1 MLVIFVMGWLNPLTC
16 IHSIF
21 QFSAIRI
28 GIFSFV
34 IFRIITGKV
43 ILGNHLNCLHFVCCI
58 PQKIW
63 AIYFAAIFDERLS
76 IYAVWYESLNFE
88 IIHDILTMWCYYTIF
103 ELLLP
108 SLRWLRKC
116 LSICILAILNKLS
129 FAIDTGR
136 KSKMNGKMCVCVEL
150 FVKYCLLNGWVK
162 GCNFLQFV

>member
-58 PQKIW
+58 PQKIC
-63 AIYFAAIFDERLS
+63 ANTLLQYSTRDYQFMLYDMSRLIS
-76 IYAVWYESLNFE
+76 
-88 IIHDILTMWCYYTIF
+88 
-103 ELLLP
+103 
-108 SLRWLRKC
+108 
-116 LSICILAILNKLS
+116 KLS
-129 FAIDTGR
+129 MTFWQCDVIIPFLSCCYHHFVGFVSACQYAFLLFWINCHLQSTQEE
-136 KSKMNGKMCVCVEL
+136 KVKWMGKCV
-150 FVKYCLLNGWVK
+150 FVLNY
-162 GCNFLQFV
+162 L